1 MFRFENPEI
10 LYLLF
15 VVPALAALYYVSG
28 FRKRRRLRAYG
39 DPELLRQLM
48 QDVSRWRPQLKV
60 WLCLLALACIIIAA
74 ARPQFGMKIDT
85 VERRG
90 IEAIIAIDVSN
101 SMLAQ
106 DVRPSR
112 LDKAKMLFANMVDDM
127 KNDQVGIVVFAG
139 DAFVQLPITNDY
151 VSAKMF
157 LDQIDPSLISRQG
170 TDIAAAINLCRQSF
184 TQREDV
190 SRAIFVITDGED
202 HEGGAVEAAK
212 EAAEKGMHVYMLGV
226 GSPEGAHI
234 PIPGTGQ
241 YIIDDE
247 GNPVVSHLS
256 EEMCQQIAEAGK
268 GAYIYV
274 DNSTS
279 AQNELKKYVEKLAKS
294 NLETNIYSEYDEQY
308 QGFLLIALLLLLV
321 DVFLLERSTHVFRG
335 FSLFRRMSMV
345 ALLLLAGV
353 TVQAQNHRDYV
364 RRGNRLFRDSVYDR
378 AQVQYQKG
386 YQKDSMDVP
395 VQYNLANT
403 KIRLGQAKEAMSLLE
418 RAAKVERNPQRRAM
432 IYHNMGV
439 ILQSQKQF
447 APAIECYKES
457 LRHNP
462 GDDETR
468 YNMVLCQ
475 WQLKHQ
481 QGGDQNQENKDDQK
495 QEEKKQEDKQKQQ
508 DKSRQPKN
516 EEEKQDQTQQQK
528 PKENQMNR
536 ENAEQMLN
544 AALQNERRTQDKVK
558 QQQQPSSS
566 RRLQKQW

>member
-15 VVPALAALYYVSG
+15 VVPALAVVYYVTHY
-28 FRKRRRLRAYG
+28 RKRCRLHAYG

-48 QDVSRWRPQLKV
+48 QDVSPWRPQLKL

-74 ARPQFGMKIDT
+74 ARPQFGTKIDT
-85 VERRG
+85 LERRG

-112 LDKAKMLFANMVDDM
+112 MDKAKMLFSNMVDDM

-157 LDQIDPSLISRQG
+157 LDQIDPSMIRLQG
-170 TDIAAAINLCRQSF
+170 TDIAAALDLCRNSF
-184 TQREDV
+184 TQRKDV

-202 HEGGAVEAAK
+202 NEGGAVEAAK
-212 EAAEKGMHVYMLGV
+212 EAAEKGIHVYMLGV

-241 YIIDDE
+241 NIIDDQ
-247 GNPVVSHLS
+247 GNPVVSRLN

-279 AQNELKKYVEKLAKS
+279 AQGELKKYVDKLAKS

-321 DVFLLERSTHVFRG
+321 DVFLLERQTHVFRG
-335 FSLFRRMSMV
+335 LNLFRRMSVV

-353 TVQAQNHRDYV
+353 SAQAQSHRDYV
-364 RRGNRLFRDSVYDR
+364 RRGNRLFRDSVYEH
-378 AQVQYQKG
+378 AQVQYQKA
-386 YQKDSMDVP
+386 YQKDSMDVT
-395 VQYNLANT
+395 VQYNLAGT
-403 KIRLGQAKEAMSLLE
+403 MLRQGQPKEAMQLLE
-418 RAAKVERNPQRRAM
+418 RTAMAERNPQRRAM
-432 IYHNMGV
+432 IHHNMGV

-447 APAIECYKES
+447 AEAIECYKES
-457 LRHNP
+457 LRNNP
-462 GDDETR
+462 RDNESR

-475 WQLKHQ
+475 RQLKEQ
-481 QGGDQNQENKDDQK
+481 QNDQNQENKDGESEKDK
-495 QEEKKQEDKQKQQ
+495 EEKQKQQ
-508 DKSRQPKN
+508 DKSKQPKN

-558 QQQQPSSS
+558 QQHQQPSS

>member
-15 VVPALAALYYVSG
+15 LVPALAALYYVTSY
-28 FRKRRRLRAYG
+28 RKRRRLCAYG

-48 QDVSRWRPQLKV
+48 QDVSLWRPQLKL
-60 WLCLLALACIIIAA
+60 WLCLLALACIIIAT
-74 ARPQFGMKIDT
+74 ARPQFGTKIDT
-85 VERRG
+85 IERRG

-157 LDQIDPSLISRQG
+157 LDQIDPSMIRRQG

-184 TQREDV
+184 TQRKDV

-212 EAAEKGMHVYMLGV
+212 EAAEKGVHVYMLGV

-234 PIPGTGQ
+234 PIPGTAQ
-241 YIIDDE
+241 YIIDDA
-247 GNPVVSHLS
+247 GNPVVSRLS

-321 DVFLLERSTHVFRG
+321 DIFLLERQTHLFRG
-335 FSLFRRMSMV
+335 LNLFRR
-345 ALLLLAGV
+345 AGV
-353 TVQAQNHRDYV
+353 VAMLLFIGLAAQAQSHRDYV
-364 RRGNRLFRDSVYDR
+364 RRGNRLFRDSIYEQ

-386 YQKDSMDVP
+386 FQKDSMDVP
-395 VQYNLANT
+395 VQYNLAGT
-403 KIRLGQAKEAMSLLE
+403 MLRQGLPKEAMRLLE
-418 RAAKVERNPQRRAM
+418 RTAVAERNPQRRAM
-432 IYHNMGV
+432 IHHNMGV

-447 APAIECYKES
+447 AEAIECYKES
-457 LRHNP
+457 LRNNP
-462 GDDETR
+462 NDNETR
-468 YNMVLCQ
+468 YNLVLCQ
-475 WQLKHQ
+475 RQLKQ
-481 QGGDQNQENKDDQK
+481 QQDEQNQQDQENKDQK
-495 QEEKKQEDKQKQQ
+495 DKEEEKKEQK
-508 DKSRQPKN
+508 DKSKQPKN

-558 QQQQPSSS
+558 QQMQQSSS

>member
-15 VVPALAALYYVSG
+15 VVPALAVLYYVTD

-48 QDVSRWRPQLKV
+48 QDVSRWRPQLKM
-60 WLCLLALACIIIAA
+60 WLCLLALACIVIAA
-74 ARPQFGMKIDT
+74 ARPQFGTRIDT
-85 VERRG
+85 IERRG

-184 TQREDV
+184 TQRKDV

-202 HEGGAVEAAK
+202 HEGGAVEAAE

-308 QGFLLIALLLLLV
+308 QGFLLIALLLLLL
-321 DVFLLERSTHVFRG
+321 DIFLLERSTHVFRG
-335 FSLFRRMSMV
+335 FSLFRRMSV
-345 ALLLLAGV
+345 LALLLLVGV
-353 TVQAQNHRDYV
+353 TVQAQSHRDYV

-386 YQKDSMDVP
+386 FQKDSMDVP

-403 KIRLGQAKEAMSLLE
+403 MLRQGQPKEAMQLLE
-418 RAAKVERNPQRRAM
+418 RASKAEHNPQHRAM
-432 IYHNMGV
+432 IHHNMGV
-439 ILQSQKQF
+439 ILQSQKQYG
-447 APAIECYKES
+447 PAIECYKES
-457 LRHNP
+457 LRNNP

-468 YNMVLCQ
+468 YNLVLCQ
-475 WQLKHQ
+475 RQLKQ
-481 QGGDQNQENKDDQK
+481 QQNEQNQKNEQQQDDKK
-495 QEEKKQEDKQKQQ
+495 QEENKKEQK
-508 DKSRQPKN
+508 DKSKQPKN

-544 AALQNERRTQDKVK
+544 AALQNERRTQEKVK
-558 QQQQPSSS
+558 QQPQQSSS

>member
-15 VVPALAALYYVSG
+15 VVPALAALYYVAHY
-28 FRKRRRLRAYG
+28 RKRRRLHAYG

-48 QDVSRWRPQLKV
+48 QDVSPWRPQLKL

-74 ARPQFGMKIDT
+74 ARPQFGTKIDT
-85 VERRG
+85 LERRG

-112 LDKAKMLFANMVDDM
+112 MDKAKMLFSNMVDDM
-127 KNDQVGIVVFAG
+127 KNDQVGIIVFAG
-139 DAFVQLPITNDY
+139 NAFVQLPITNDY

-157 LDQIDPSLISRQG
+157 LDQIDPSMIQLQG
-170 TDIAAAINLCRQSF
+170 TDIAAAINLARNSF
-184 TQREDV
+184 TQRTDV
-190 SRAIFVITDGED
+190 SRAIFIITDGED
-202 HEGGAVEAAK
+202 NEGGAAEAAK
-212 EAAEKGMHVYMLGV
+212 EAAEKGMHVYVLGV
-226 GSPEGAHI
+226 GSPEGAYI

-241 YIIDDE
+241 NIIDDQ
-247 GNPVVSHLS
+247 GNPVVSRLN
-256 EEMCQQIAEAGK
+256 EEMCQQIAEAGD

-321 DVFLLERSTHVFRG
+321 DVFLLERQTHVFRG
-335 FSLFRRMSMV
+335 LNPFRRAGVV

-353 TVQAQNHRDYV
+353 SAQAQSHRDYV

-378 AQVQYQKG
+378 AQVQYQKAF
-386 YQKDSMDVP
+386 QKDSMDVP

-403 KIRLGQAKEAMSLLE
+403 MLRQGQPKEAMQLLE
-418 RAAKVERNPQRRAM
+418 RTAKAERNPQRRAM
-432 IYHNMGV
+432 IHHNMGV

-447 APAIECYKES
+447 AEAIECYKES
-457 LRHNP
+457 LRNNP

-468 YNMVLCQ
+468 YNLVLCQ
-475 WQLKHQ
+475 RQLKEQ
-481 QGGDQNQENKDDQK
+481 QNEQNQQDQENKDQK
-495 QEEKKQEDKQKQQ
+495 DKEENKKEQK
-508 DKSRQPKN
+508 DKSKQPKN

-558 QQQQPSSS
+558 QQHQQPSS